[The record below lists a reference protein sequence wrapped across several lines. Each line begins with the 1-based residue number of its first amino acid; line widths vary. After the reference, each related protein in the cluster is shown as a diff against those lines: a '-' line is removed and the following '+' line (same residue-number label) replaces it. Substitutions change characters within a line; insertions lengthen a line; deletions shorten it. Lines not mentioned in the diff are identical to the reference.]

1 MRTEAVLKISKRG
14 VCKGDTV
21 VMSGH
26 TLEFPCTLVGKD
38 AKLARHLVAAF
49 ARECGFK
56 AEVKYTKVIIT
67 KEL

>member
-1 MRTEAVLKISKRG
+1 MTTITIGKRG
-14 VCKGDTV
+14 VVKGDTISIDKNV
-21 VMSGH
+21 
-26 TLEFPCTLVGKD
+26 LEFPCNLVGKD
-38 AKLARHLVAAF
+38 AKIARHLVAVF